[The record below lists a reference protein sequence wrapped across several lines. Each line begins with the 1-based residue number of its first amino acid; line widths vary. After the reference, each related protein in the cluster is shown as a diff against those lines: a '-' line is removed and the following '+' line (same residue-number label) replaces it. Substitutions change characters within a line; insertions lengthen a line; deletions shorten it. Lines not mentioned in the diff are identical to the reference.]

1 VGEKLE
7 ALEPFYPD
15 RMASRI
21 LGMGDMLSLI
31 EKAQSQFD
39 QKQAE
44 DLARKIRKESFTLDD
59 FKDQLRQI
67 KKIGSLDQIM
77 QMIPGVNRVKGLKDV
92 QPDEKELVLTEAIIN
107 SMTPEE
113 RRNYHL
119 LNGSRRRRIARG
131 SGTTVQDVNK
141 LIKNFEQVQKMI
153 KQFTK
158 GGKKS
163 LKRGLLPF

>member
-1 VGEKLE
+1 
-7 ALEPFYPD
+7 
-15 RMASRI
+15 
-21 LGMGDMLSLI
+21 MGDMLSLI

-39 QKQAE
+39 QKQADE
-44 DLARKIRKESFTLDD
+44 LARKIRKESFTLED
-59 FKDQLRQI
+59 FKEQLRQI
-67 KKIGSLDQIM
+67 KKMGSMDQIL
-77 QMIPGVNRVKGLKDV
+77 QMIPGFNKVKALKDV
-92 QPDEKELVLTEAIIN
+92 QPDEKELVLTEAMIN

-113 RRNYHL
+113 RKNYHL

-158 GGKKS
+158 GGKKN
-163 LKRGLLPF
+163 LKRGYLPF